1 MGRTKETAG
10 FWCCLATSVKI
21 YIQLLRE
28 TWFTINSDTW
38 NWPGTAPGGEGA
50 GEQVFAMS
58 QVEAQ
63 MQHDLRAAVVV
74 RAWAQPSWHPAS
86 PQTIPE
92 PKARFSKSPFSG
104 PIAIAWVNNGLIEF
118 NLPWIQS
125 NDFVHTAM
133 VPNISLETDSYSP
146 ANIQF
151 PLPIPQGRIHSPVP
165 PMLALASGSPLS
177 IRIYVEVSR

>member
-118 NLPWIQS
+118 NLPLDSVKWLRTHSDGPKHIPWDRLLQS
-125 NDFVHTAM
+125 CKYSVSPPHPPREDTFPCPTNVGLGLRISFV
-133 VPNISLETDSYSP
+133 N
-146 ANIQF
+146 
-151 PLPIPQGRIHSPVP
+151 
-165 PMLALASGSPLS
+165 
-177 IRIYVEVSR
+177 